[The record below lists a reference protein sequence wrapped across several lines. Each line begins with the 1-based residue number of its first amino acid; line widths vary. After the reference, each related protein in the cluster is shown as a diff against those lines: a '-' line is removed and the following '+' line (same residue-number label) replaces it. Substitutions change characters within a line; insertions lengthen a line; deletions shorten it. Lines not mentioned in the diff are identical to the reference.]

1 MSSPLNHHWD
11 DMGIWFSMVLSN
23 DLPVQVFF
31 LVLFNTLHLYVA
43 VTLNI
48 STIWIENEDPK
59 QPFWKCLIIYS
70 EPNFAVRWILIRLC
84 GGTAVFPKYWML
96 QVLYVSKQIRLLVW
110 YEIFSQKWLIMVYF
124 CLVTSD
130 TKVSFT
136 KNLWQVKYLLL
147 MHFETL

>member
-1 MSSPLNHHWD
+1 M
-11 DMGIWFSMVLSN
+11 IW
-23 DLPVQVFF
+23 VFGSQWF
-31 LVLFNTLHLYVA
+31 CPMIFPFMCFFWCYLTHCTFNVA

-70 EPNFAVRWILIRLC
+70 ERHVAVRWILIRLC
-84 GGTAVFPKYWML
+84 SGTAVFPKYWML

>member
-1 MSSPLNHHWD
+1 M
-11 DMGIWFSMVLSN
+11 IW
-23 DLPVQVFF
+23 VFGSQWF
-31 LVLFNTLHLYVA
+31 CPMIFPFMCFFWCYLTHCTFNVA

-59 QPFWKCLIIYS
+59 QLFWKCLIIYS
-70 EPNFAVRWILIRLC
+70 EPDFAVRWILIRLC